1 MATLREKVEAFCDE
15 NGLLDKND
23 RVLVAFSGGSDSL
36 CMLNI
41 LMELKG
47 EYGLKLGAAHVN
59 HLLRGEAADADEE
72 FCRDTCDNIGIPFYC
87 LRKDAEGYA
96 AEKGVSTEVAGREIR
111 YSFLSEVMEREG
123 YNKCATAHNLNDQGE
138 TVLLNLIR
146 GTGLSGLT
154 GISARREVFIRP
166 LLSTPRS
173 EIEEYLTGI
182 GQEGR
187 KDATNDENN
196 YSRNKLRNVIIPYIR
211 ENFNED
217 FSTTVYRMAELL
229 EEDNLYIEG
238 RAKEAVDRYVLE
250 KSYETMIRKEAFRLE
265 KAILNRVVLSAV
277 RMVKGDTINI
287 EKVHV
292 DKIVRLQSGE
302 TGKIIDIKDDI
313 TAYNN
318 YGDMYIRRRG
328 TSIDPSIL
336 SPLKEKSY
344 NIPGTYYIG
353 SLRVRF
359 EILDSIPPKKD
370 PCCRYFDLD
379 STGRRVKIRNRVHG
393 DRVKP
398 LGMTGYKKVK
408 DIFIDRKIKRDLRN
422 NLLVFLKDDEIFY
435 IEDTVTGEDFKV
447 TDKTE
452 KVLSVGIFKEET
464 DDSK

>member
-1 MATLREKVEAFCDE
+1 MATLREKVEAFCNE
-15 NGLLDKND
+15 KGLLDKND

-41 LMELKG
+41 LMELKS
-47 EYGLKLGAAHVN
+47 EYGLKIGAAHIN
-59 HLLRGEAADADEE
+59 HLLRGEASDADEE
-72 FCRDTCDNIGIPFYC
+72 FCRMTTDSLGIPFYS
-87 LRKDAEGYA
+87 LRADADGYA

-111 YSFLSEVMEREG
+111 YSFFSRIMEDEG
-123 YNKCATAHNLNDQGE
+123 YNKCATAHNQNDQGE

-154 GISARREVFIRP
+154 GISARRDNYIRP
-166 LLSTPRS
+166 LLSTPRLD
-173 EIEEYLTGI
+173 IEEYLRNLGI
-182 GQEGR
+182 EGR
-187 KDATNDENN
+187 KDATNEENN
-196 YSRNKLRNVIIPYIR
+196 YSRNKIRNVIIPYIR

-217 FSTTVYRMAELL
+217 FSTAVYRMAELL
-229 EEDNLYIEG
+229 EEDSSYLENKARECAERFI
-238 RAKEAVDRYVLE
+238 LE
-250 KSYETMIRKEAFRLE
+250 KSYETMIRKDAFRLD

-292 DKIVRLQSGE
+292 DKIVKLQGGE
-302 TGKIIDIKDDI
+302 TGKIIDIKDDV

-318 YGDMYIRRRG
+318 YGDVYIRRKS

-353 SLRVRF
+353 TLRVKL
-359 EILDSIPPKKD
+359 EILDSIPAKKD
-370 PCCRYFDLD
+370 PSCRYFDLD
-379 STGRRVKIRNRVHG
+379 TIGRRIRIRNRVHG